1 MTTQEIATQ
10 LVALCRAGRNIEAVD
25 ALLSDNVVSVEA
37 RGDETMPA
45 EMAGRDTIRGK
56 NEWWVNNH
64 KIHNASVKGPY
75 PNGDRFAVIFNFD
88 VTPVTGPMAG
98 QRMRMEEVA
107 LYTVADG
114 KITREEFFYDM
125 SGASMDAEPAKPAR
139 KVAKSKSKPKAR
151 PKAPAKKTVIRAKA
165 KTKAK
170 PTAKTKAPVK
180 TKAKTKARAKART
193 NRRVGGRARA

>member
-125 SGASMDAEPAKPAR
+125 SGASMDAEPAKPVR
-139 KVAKSKSKPKAR
+139 KAAKPKAR
-151 PKAPAKKTVIRAKA
+151 PKAPAKKAVVKAKA
-165 KTKAK
+165 KTK
-170 PTAKTKAPVK
+170 PTPKTKAPVK
-180 TKAKTKARAKART
+180 TKATTKARAKART

>member
-1 MTTQEIATQ
+1 MTTQEIAAQ

-45 EMAGRDTIRGK
+45 EMTGRDTIRGK

-64 KIHNASVKGPY
+64 KIHHSSVRGPY

-88 VTPVTGPMAG
+88 VTPVSGPMAG

-107 LYTVADG
+107 LYTVSDG

-125 SGASMDAEPAKPAR
+125 SGASVDAPPAKSVR
-139 KVAKSKSKPKAR
+139 KAAK
-151 PKAPAKKTVIRAKA
+151 T

-170 PTAKTKAPVK
+170 PKGAAKETAVKAKAKAKAKTTAKTKAPVK
-180 TKAKTKARAKART
+180 AKAQTKAKAKTRTSRRA
-193 NRRVGGRARA
+193 GGRARA

>member
-1 MTTQEIATQ
+1 MTTQEIASQ

-37 RGDETMPA
+37 RGDEIMPA
-45 EMAGRDTIRGK
+45 EMTGRDAIRGK

-64 KIHNASVKGPY
+64 KIHHSSVKGPY

-139 KVAKSKSKPKAR
+139 QAAKAKSR
-151 PKAPAKKTVIRAKA
+151 PKAPAKKVAVKA
-165 KTKAK
+165 MTKTKSTKVTTKA
-170 PTAKTKAPVK
+170 KAPVK
-180 TKAKTKARAKART
+180 TKAKVRVKTKSRA
-193 NRRVGGRARA
+193 NRRVGSRARA

>member
-45 EMAGRDTIRGK
+45 EMTGRDTIRGK

-114 KITREEFFYDM
+114 KVTREEFFYDM
-125 SGASMDAEPAKPAR
+125 SGASMDAEPAKPVR
-139 KVAKSKSKPKAR
+139 KAVKPKAR
-151 PKAPAKKTVIRAKA
+151 PKAPAKKAVVKPKA
-165 KTKAK
+165 KTKAT
-170 PTAKTKAPVK
+170 PKTKAPVK
-180 TKAKTKARAKART
+180 TKAKTKAKSKART
-193 NRRVGGRARA
+193 NRRVGARARA

>member
-1 MTTQEIATQ
+1 MTTQEIATR
-10 LVALCRAGRNIEAVD
+10 LVALCRAGRNIEAVET
-25 ALLSDNVVSVEA
+25 LLSDSVVSVEA

-45 EMAGRDTIRGK
+45 EMTGRDTIRGK

-64 KIHNASVKGPY
+64 KIHQASVKGPY

-125 SGASMDAEPAKPAR
+125 SGASTDSEPAKPKAR
-139 KVAKSKSKPKAR
+139 VRAKAKAKPKAR
-151 PKAPAKKTVIRAKA
+151 PKAAKATPKAKA
-165 KTKAK
+165 KPKPKPKKA
-170 PTAKTKAPVK
+170 AV
-180 TKAKTKARAKART
+180 KARSRTAR
-193 NRRVGGRARA
+193 RPVGRARA

>member
-1 MTTQEIATQ
+1 MTTQEIAAQ

-45 EMAGRDTIRGK
+45 EMTGRDTIRGK

-64 KIHNASVKGPY
+64 KIHDSSVRGPY

-88 VTPVTGPMAG
+88 VTPVSGPMAG

-107 LYTVADG
+107 LYTVSDG

-125 SGASMDAEPAKPAR
+125 SGASVDAAPAKSVR
-139 KVAKSKSKPKAR
+139 KAAKTKAR
-151 PKAPAKKTVIRAKA
+151 PKRAAKKTAVKAKAKA
-165 KTKAK
+165 KT
-170 PTAKTKAPVK
+170 TAKTKAPVR
-180 TKAKTKARAKART
+180 TRAKTKARAKTRT
-193 NRRVGGRARA
+193 NRRAGGRARA

>member
-45 EMAGRDTIRGK
+45 EMTGRDTIRGK

-125 SGASMDAEPAKPAR
+125 SGASMDAEPAKPVK
-139 KVAKSKSKPKAR
+139 KVAKPKAR
-151 PKAPAKKTVIRAKA
+151 PKAPAKKAVVKAKA
-165 KTKAK
+165 RTKAT
-170 PTAKTKAPVK
+170 PKTKAPVK

>member
-45 EMAGRDTIRGK
+45 EMTGRDTIRGK

-75 PNGDRFAVIFNFD
+75 PNGDRFAVIFHFD

-125 SGASMDAEPAKPAR
+125 SGASMDAEPAKPAKKAAR
-139 KVAKSKSKPKAR
+139 SKPKAKAR
-151 PKAPAKKTVIRAKA
+151 PKAPAKKAVVKAKA
-165 KTKAK
+165 KAKA
-170 PTAKTKAPVK
+170 TAKTKAPVK
-180 TKAKTKARAKART
+180 ARAKTKAKAKART
-193 NRRVGGRARA
+193 NRRMGGRSRA